1 MAKKTYQST
10 DGTSFHGVV
19 IRATVEQLKNALG
32 DPSMAWNTGDDKVNF
47 EWEMETDEGEVF
59 TIYDW
64 KEYRPIGLD
73 EMVNWHIGSKSKLIS
88 EIGVNEVIKALISEQ
103 WKTETL

>member
-19 IRATVEQLKNALG
+19 IRATVDQLISAFG
-32 DPSMAWNTGDDKVNF
+32 DPSMEYNTGEDKVNF
-47 EWEMETDEGEVF
+47 EWEMETEEGEVF

-64 KEYRPIGLD
+64 KEYRPLRESEIIT
-73 EMVNWHIGSKSKLIS
+73 WHIGARSKSICNIAEE
-88 EIGVNEVIKALISEQ
+88 EILKEL
-103 WKTETL
+103 

>member
-10 DGTSFHGVV
+10 DGTSFHGIT
-19 IRATVEQLKNALG
+19 IRASVEQLKNAFG

-73 EMVNWHIGSKSKLIS
+73 EMVNWHIGSMNKSVS
-88 EIGVNEVIKALISEQ
+88 YDAENEIRKAL
-103 WKTETL
+103 

>member
-1 MAKKTYQST
+1 MAKKTYQLT

-19 IRATVEQLKNALG
+19 IRATVNQLTKAFGEPYDN
-32 DPSMAWNTGDDKVNF
+32 NTGEDKVNF

-64 KEYRPIGLD
+64 KEGRPIGRD
-73 EMVNWHIGSKSKLIS
+73 EFVTWHIGAKSKSDS
-88 EIGVNEVIKALISEQ
+88 NVAEREILKAL
-103 WKTETL
+103 K

>member
-10 DGTSFHGVV
+10 DFTSFHGIT
-19 IRATVEQLKNALG
+19 IRASVEQLTKAFG
-32 DPSMAWNTGDDKVNF
+32 DPSIVDNTGDDKVNF

-64 KEYRPIGLD
+64 KEGRPLQRD
-73 EMVNWHIGSKSKLIS
+73 QYVTWHIGSKSKSVSNDAERELL
-88 EIGVNEVIKALISEQ
+88 KKL
-103 WKTETL
+103 